1 MLLAWW
7 FLALLIGAAGAIP
20 VAGTAC
26 AVRRRHHRRA
36 GLAVAHGWRLGLRR
50 AALVFGTVTFTLAAI
65 LAAVN
70 DHYSYIPSFHA
81 LFGDVSPDLVAHP
94 IAARS
99 ARRHSTSAVVPVAT
113 NTAHPAKAT
122 VHGVVEKVS
131 VGGPN
136 SGVGAR
142 DTYVYLPPEYF
153 DAARANE
160 RFPVLYLI
168 HGSPG
173 VSVDWIRAGWLDRSL
188 DDLLSKH
195 EVAPFIVV
203 MPDAN
208 GGFRRDTECQDIP
221 GGPRTQTYLVTDVV
235 NYVDANYRT
244 IPDRRARVMGGLSTG
259 GYCAINLV
267 LRHQDVFSGLVSH
280 SGYDRPDHNLYT
292 GELFGGDRGEER
304 ANTPGEYLPT
314 VPLTTP
320 LGVYVDVGAS
330 DKQSRNESIDLTRV
344 FEQRRIPVTFHDFAD
359 EAHNWSVWRRNL
371 YSSLPWVSAWFVST
385 GSATA
390 PADATA
396 ALVAAL
402 SPDGSGDPK
411 VEAAPSDDDLAP
423 PDADHVAV
431 PSYPS
436 APPPPGSV
444 EQHGVIADCQ
454 APAAP
459 SRSASGSIV
468 SAARRRNSTSSSRGT
483 GLSSSQCST
492 HSSTIAIHPRISRRR
507 PGGSSDRP
515 RAAATMSTTAPRV
528 ASKTSRSRSSEPA
541 RRTTAW

>member
-7 FLALLIGAAGAIP
+7 FLALLLGAAAAIP
-20 VAGTAC
+20 MAGTAC
-26 AVRRRHHRRA
+26 GIRRRRRRKA
-36 GLAVAHGWRLGLRR
+36 GLAVSHGWGLALRR
-50 AALVFGTVTFTLAAI
+50 LALGVTTLTFGLAAT
-65 LAAVN
+65 ATAVN

-94 IAARS
+94 VAARS
-99 ARRHSTSAVVPVAT
+99 AMLPVSTNSD
-113 NTAHPAKAT
+113 HPAKPTA
-122 VHGVVEKVS
+122 HGIVEKVP
-131 VGGPN
+131 VGAPA

-142 DTYVYLPPEYF
+142 DAYVYLPPEYF
-153 DAARANE
+153 DTAKQNE

-173 VSVDWIRAGWLDRSL
+173 VSVDWIRAGWLDRTL
-188 DDLLSKH
+188 DDLLSRH

-235 NYVDANYRT
+235 NFVDANYRT
-244 IPDRRARVMGGLSTG
+244 IPDRGARAMGGLSTG
-259 GYCAINLV
+259 GYCALNLV
-267 LRHQDVFSGLVSH
+267 LRHQDVFSGIVSH

-292 GELFGGDRGEER
+292 GDLFGKDRNEER
-304 ANTPGEYLPT
+304 TNTPGEYLPT
-314 VPLTTP
+314 IPLTTP
-320 LGVYVDVGAS
+320 LGVYIDVGAS
-330 DKQSRNESIDLTRV
+330 DKQSRSESMDLTDV
-344 FEQRRIPVTFHDFAD
+344 FEQRGIPVTFHDFAD

-390 PADATA
+390 PADATE

-402 SPDGSGDPK
+402 SSKGSHKPK
-411 VEAAPSDDDLAP
+411 VEAAPSDDNLGA
-423 PDADHVAV
+423 PDAEHVAV
-431 PSYPS
+431 PSYPAS
-436 APPPPGSV
+436 PPPPASV
-444 EQHGVIADCQ
+444 EQHGEIADCQ
-454 APAAP
+454 SPAVP
-459 SRSASGSIV
+459 SRSASGSMV
-468 SAARRRNSTSSSRGT
+468 SAARRKNSTSSSRGT

-492 HSSTIAIHPRISRRR
+492 HSSTMAIHPRISRRR
-507 PGGSSDRP
+507 PAGTSDRP

-528 ASKTSRSRSSEPA
+528 SSKTSRSRSSEPA